1 MNKKTQESSVKASR
15 KAIQQQLI
23 DELKKITSRFGSG
36 SEKLIKEIT
45 KGSKKLAKII
55 SKELKQAGP
64 ESTETVKDVK
74 VVKKAEDVKKPAAP
88 APKEKS
94 VKAAPPVKSAA
105 APAKSSAAP
114 GKTVAK
120 KAAPAPVQPKPAP
133 VQSKAKPVKKVSAK
147 PEAKKDNK
155 TS

>member
-1 MNKKTQESSVKASR
+1 MNKKTQDSPVKTSR

-36 SEKLIKEIT
+36 SDKLIKEIE

-55 SKELKQAGP
+55 SKELKADKPVNP
-64 ESTETVKDVK
+64 EIINEVKGGNEVK
-74 VVKKAEDVKKPAAP
+74 NAIRS

-94 VKAAPPVKSAA
+94 KVAAVATKPAATTGKAVTK
-105 APAKSSAAP
+105 
-114 GKTVAK
+114 VAET
-120 KAAPAPVQPKPAP
+120 APVQL
-133 VQSKAKPVKKVSAK
+133 KPVKKVSVK
-147 PEAKKDNK
+147 PEIKKDNK